1 MSTITLAEAAS
12 KDLLAAHGLEV
23 AAERVVATP
32 EAAAEAA
39 LALGL
44 PVVVKL
50 NGDRIAHK
58 TERGLVRLNLRTAD
72 EVASAAAE
80 LLALARPDDGPVSI
94 LVARFLE
101 GNRELIAGVV
111 RDPQLGHA
119 VMLGIGG
126 IAAEALGDV
135 AFRLVPLR
143 RADAEDL
150 IDELQA
156 QKLFGAFRGEPPID
170 RARLVDA
177 LMALSACVVERPE
190 IASIDVN
197 PLKVC
202 DGIPI
207 AVDALVEIDG

>member
-1 MSTITLAEAAS
+1 MSTITMAEAES
-12 KDLLAAHGLEV
+12 KVLLAGYGLEV
-23 AAERVVATP
+23 AAERVVPTP
-32 EAAAEAA
+32 EAAVGAA
-39 LALGL
+39 LELGL

-72 EVASAAAE
+72 QVADAAAE
-80 LLALARPDDGPVSI
+80 LLALARPDDGAVSI
-94 LVARFLE
+94 LVARFLD

-111 RDPQLGHA
+111 RDPQLGHT

-126 IAAEALGDV
+126 IAAEAIGDV

-156 QKLFGAFRGEPPID
+156 QRLLGAFRGEPPVD
-170 RARLVDA
+170 RDRLVDA
-177 LMALSACVVERPE
+177 LMALSACARERPD

-202 DGIPI
+202 DGIPV
-207 AVDALVEIDG
+207 AVDALVEIDA

>member
-23 AAERVVATP
+23 AAERVVTTP
-32 EAAAEAA
+32 EAAADAA
-39 LALGL
+39 LDLGL

-58 TERGLVRLNLRTAD
+58 TERGLVRLDLRTTDA
-72 EVASAAAE
+72 VAAAAAE

-177 LMALSACVVERPE
+177 LMALSTCARERPE

-202 DGIPI
+202 HGIPI
-207 AVDALVEIDG
+207 AVDALVEIDE

>member
-177 LMALSACVVERPE
+177 LMALSACVVDRPE

>member
-23 AAERVVATP
+23 AAERVVDTP
-32 EAAAEAA
+32 AEAAEAA

-72 EVASAAAE
+72 EVASSASE

-126 IAAEALGDV
+126 VAAEALGDV

-150 IDELQA
+150 IDELHA

-177 LMALSACVVERPE
+177 LMALSACVVDRPE

-207 AVDALVEIDG
+207 AVDALVEIDR